1 MDLQNDLNEAQR
13 AAVKYIDGPSLVI
26 AGAGSGKTR
35 VLTYKIA
42 YLLDQGKNLYSLLV
56 LTFTNKA
63 AREMVERIRKMFGET
78 FYIRQKYIGTFHS
91 VFARILRVESDK
103 IGFSSDF
110 TIYDEADSR
119 SLLKSIIKEMGLSE
133 KTYKPAVVHARI
145 SMAKNQL
152 IGIDSYES
160 DSDIL
165 SQNKRA
171 GMPEIAKIYREYV
184 QRCKLANAMDFD
196 DLLVYTY
203 RLFVERNDVLKK
215 YGKIFKYIM
224 VDEYQDTN
232 YVQKKILTLLY
243 NVMEEKAICAVGDDS
258 QSIYSF
264 RGANIDNILSFTRDF
279 PAENGNYARLFKLE
293 QNYRSTQTIV
303 EAANSL
309 IKHNRN
315 QIPKDV
321 FSENAKGEK
330 IQYKPA
336 YSDKEEA
343 AIVAK
348 DVKRIRR
355 EDGCQ
360 YSDFAI
366 LYRTN
371 AQSRSFEEEFRK
383 QGIPYRIYGG
393 LSFYQRKEIKDIIA
407 YFRLVANPD
416 DEEAIKRI
424 INYPA
429 RGIGATTV
437 LKIADCAHQNQVSF
451 WEVIGAPERYG
462 LAVTK
467 GTINK
472 LETFRLLIS
481 SFIDRAQTTD
491 VYELGDAIIKES
503 GISQD
508 IMSGKDADDL
518 ARQENLEEFLSG
530 MSAFVEE
537 RREEGRFDEL
547 FLQDYLQDVALLT
560 DADSDG
566 DKDEPRVSLMTV
578 HAAKGLEF
586 PTVFVVGLEENIF
599 PSPLSA
605 ASLREL
611 EEERRLLYVAITR
624 AEKHCILTNA
634 KNRWRYGKM
643 EFDNPSRFIDEID
656 CKLIDCQDEAGGSLF
671 GSMSES
677 RLGSRSGSMFGS
689 RADSMSDQPEWARA
703 QRPRRPWEDAEQP
716 RYSSRYQ
723 NSKPVASQFVADPK
737 PSLFDDEPE
746 TSRTSGRSSVSGR
759 SSLSEGN
766 FKSVRAL
773 NAAKRYMETHSSHPA
788 SRGTGSSAASVSSSA
803 ASSAGSSS
811 CGLQEGMKIEHQR
824 FGRGTVLKIE
834 GTGENTKATVEFV
847 HSGTKQLLLKYAK
860 FTVVD

>member
-1 MDLQNDLNEAQR
+1 MDLLKDLNEAQR
-13 AAVKYIDGPSLVI
+13 AAVEYIDGPSLVI

-42 YLLDQGKNLYSLLV
+42 YLLSQGMKPWSIMA

-63 AREMVERIRKMFGET
+63 AREMKERIGKLVGNDLAQHLYM
-78 FYIRQKYIGTFHS
+78 GTFHS
-91 VFARILRVESDK
+91 IFSRILRAEAEH
-103 IGFSSDF
+103 IGFNNNF
-110 TIYDEADSR
+110 TIYDESDSR
-119 SLLKSIIKEMGLSE
+119 SLIKAIVKEMGLDD
-133 KTYKPAVVHARI
+133 KKYKPAAVHAKI
-145 SMAKNQL
+145 SMAKNNL
-152 IGIDSYES
+152 MSAAAYES
-160 DSDIL
+160 DAAIFE
-165 SQNKRA
+165 QNKRA
-171 GMPEIAKIYREYV
+171 QMPEVGKIFVAYV
-184 QRCKLANAMDFD
+184 QRCKQANAMDFD
-196 DLLVYTY
+196 DLLTLTY
-203 RLFVERNDVLKK
+203 QLFREHEDIRHKYAARFDYVL
-215 YGKIFKYIM
+215 

-232 YVQKKILTLLY
+232 HVQMSI
-243 NVMEEKAICAVGDDS
+243 VMQLCQEKQRVCAVGDDS

-264 RGANIDNILSFTRDF
+264 RGANIDNIL
-279 PAENGNYARLFKLE
+279 NYQRQFQGTRLFKLE

-343 AIVAK
+343 VIVAK

-451 WEVIGAPERYG
+451 WEVIGAPEQYG
-462 LAVTK
+462 LAVNK
-467 GTINK
+467 GTMNK

-481 SFIDRAQTTD
+481 SFIERAQTTD

-537 RREEGRFDEL
+537 RREEGRFDKL

-656 CKLIDCQDEAGGSLF
+656 GKLIDSQDEAGGSLF

-737 PSLFDDEPE
+737 PSL
-746 TSRTSGRSSVSGR
+746 
-759 SSLSEGN
+759 SEGN

-788 SRGTGSSAASVSSSA
+788 SRGTGSSAASVSSST